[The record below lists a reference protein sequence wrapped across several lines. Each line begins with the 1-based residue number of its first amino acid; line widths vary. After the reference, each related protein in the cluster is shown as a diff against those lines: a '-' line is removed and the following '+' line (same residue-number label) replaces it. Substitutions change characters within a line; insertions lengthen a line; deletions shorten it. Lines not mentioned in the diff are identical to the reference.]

1 MQGAFS
7 NLSGFEIFFAICA
20 IVGGIFVLV
29 RFVMQVTGAGGDLDL
44 DAQHI
49 DADASFGLLS
59 VHGLTSFFMM
69 FGLVGFALY
78 RQSQVGAPI
87 AIVGAVAAGLASVW
101 LIGRLFGGLLKL
113 QSSGTQ
119 QTADAVG
126 CEGAVY
132 LRIPAGGT
140 GKVMINFN
148 NRLREYDAIHTG
160 GEDLATGAR
169 IRVVRISGNVL
180 VVEKLQS

>member
-78 RQSQVGAPI
+78 RQSQVGATL
-87 AIVGAVAAGLASVW
+87 AMVGAAAAGLASVW
-101 LIGRLFGGLLKL
+101 LIGRLFRGILRL
-113 QSSGTQ
+113 QASGTQ

-126 CEGAVY
+126 SEGSVY

-160 GEDLATGAR
+160 AEDLATGAR